1 MTDSNMMVV
10 QQGLEL
16 DGIEDGVIRYR
27 HISARRKTAH
37 NTPERKVIGRALERM
52 VPAVDAEKRRIKK
65 AMKKAGRP
73 GTWWPP
79 FLAVDSS
86 KLALLTLAEMLDWRD
101 ERKSTSLQIDVANMV
116 KTELMYDAI
125 RSYNKDKFGQTDIRS
140 ANWSD
145 QEIAKIFKKLGL
157 KPVKW
162 SISDK
167 LLLGGQLVR
176 IALESTQMFN
186 LRYCAKGG
194 PHRECRVDPKPEVI
208 DELLRQHSELEM
220 LRPVLPP
227 MVVPPVD
234 WVHDG
239 QGGYLFISKP
249 LVREAF
255 DNHEVDYR
263 IPSMDVPLE
272 ALNYIQSTPWRINRH
287 VLEVMQQLWKNGGGV
302 ANMPPAETKKPTK
315 EQSKNRDWWRRKNQD
330 DSRRFSVIRTLSI
343 ARKHVDHVLWFP
355 HNFDF
360 RGRVYPLTSYLNPQG
375 DDLCRGL
382 LMFSEPMP
390 LGRSG
395 LIALK
400 IHMANCAGVDK
411 VSLQDRV
418 KWWND
423 TWAHAAMRPWD
434 ALSDRRWTE
443 YENPVQFLAAMQ
455 EINRAYLSGHPESYP
470 SSTVVY
476 IDGSNNGLQHLSA
489 MIRDEVGGTAV
500 NLRPSKIPEDMYTR
514 VADAVSRIVEH
525 DCTTK
530 PLKSEHDMPEPWA
543 LLRGKIT
550 RKMVKR
556 CTLAYP
562 YGISGFGMKLALMQ
576 DGHLDDMADNTRSVA
591 GYLARCIQQAISDV
605 VVRSAELMRWMQ
617 QVAEM
622 MAQENIAVSWVAPHG
637 FPVCQAYL
645 IKDRR
650 EIKTALHRCSVL
662 VPASDRALNAAAQ
675 ARGIVANFT
684 HSIDA
689 AHLMAVALAL
699 MELGW
704 QHAAWIHDSIGVHAC
719 RVEELHRIV
728 RDEFVALHENPILQ
742 DFAARLG
749 KIVPDLPELPEMGR
763 LDLNDVRNSTYFF
776 A

>member
-16 DGIEDGVIRYR
+16 DGIEDGVVRYR

-52 VPAVDAEKRRIKK
+52 IPAVDAEKRRIRK
-65 AMKKAGRP
+65 AMKRAGRP

-79 FLAVDSS
+79 FLAVDSP
-86 KLALLTLAEMLDWRD
+86 KLALLTLAEMFDWRD

-125 RSYNKDKFGQTDIRS
+125 RSYNKDKFGQTEIRK

-176 IALESTQMFN
+176 IAVESTKMFN
-186 LRYCAKGG
+186 LRYCSKGG
-194 PHRECRVDPKPEVI
+194 PHRECRVDPKPDVI
-208 DELLRQHSELEM
+208 DELLKQHSELEM

-234 WVHDG
+234 WIHDG

-255 DNHEVDYR
+255 DNHETDYR

-272 ALNYIQSTPWRINRH
+272 ALNYIQSTPWRINRQ
-287 VLEVMQQLWKNGGGV
+287 VLDVMQQLWKNGGGV
-302 ANMPPAETKKPTK
+302 ANMPPAETRKPTK
-315 EQSKNRDWWRRKNQD
+315 DQSKNRDWWRRKNQD

-489 MIRDEVGGTAV
+489 MIRDEVGGAAV
-500 NLRPSKIPEDMYTR
+500 NLRPGPMPEDMYTK
-514 VADAVSRIVEH
+514 VADAVAMIVDE
-525 DCTTK
+525 DWRTK
-530 PLKSEHDMPEPWA
+530 PHKSEHDMPEPWT
-543 LLRGKIT
+543 LLHGKIT

-576 DGHLDDMADNTRSVA
+576 DGHLDGMADNTRTVA
-591 GYLARCIQQAISDV
+591 GYLARCIQQAIGNV

-622 MAQENIAVSWVAPHG
+622 LALEGHSISWVAPHG

-704 QHAAWIHDSIGVHAC
+704 KHAAWIHDSIGVHAC

-728 RDEFVALHENPILQ
+728 RDEFVALHENPILE